1 MSRMCND
8 CAGEGC
14 GRVKASEVMMNW
26 TRGRSTLIKEGLL
39 GLRSACSLSILLG
52 RLEDG
57 GRFQDFADSAIGTS
71 TFNSDRKPLTTHVE
85 EKKAR

>member
-1 MSRMCND
+1 MR
-8 CAGEGC
+8 

-26 TRGRSTLIKEGLL
+26 TRGRSSLIKEGLL
-39 GLRSACSLSILLG
+39 GLKSACSLSIPLG

-57 GRFQDFADSAIGTS
+57 RFQDFAGTAVGTW

-85 EKKAR
+85 GEKAR